1 MPATP
6 PLATLGSTSMELRA
20 MPFSWKFGVV
30 GLSRSAAS
38 VSASPS
44 ACQAT
49 ARMVSGK
56 LSPAARGTPAKLKA
70 AQPATLAVLQVLS
83 TGVEIC
89 SP

>member
-1 MPATP
+1 
-6 PLATLGSTSMELRA
+6 MELRA

-49 ARMVSGK
+49 ARMLSGK
-56 LSPAARGTPAKLKA
+56 LSPAMRSTL
-70 AQPATLAVLQVLS
+70 QPATLALLQVLS
-83 TGVEIC
+83 AGVEMC
-89 SP
+89 RP